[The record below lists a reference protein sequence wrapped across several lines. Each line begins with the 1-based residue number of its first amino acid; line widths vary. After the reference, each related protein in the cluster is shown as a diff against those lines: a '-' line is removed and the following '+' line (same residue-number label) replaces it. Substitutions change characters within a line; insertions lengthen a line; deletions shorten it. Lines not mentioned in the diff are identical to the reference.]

1 MKRSLNE
8 LLEFPIAGEAGD
20 ITANWSTLSEIP
32 SCWFMPISRAKNPII
47 FLPPKFLSLTF
58 QSHFPLSF
66 EIKWKRFVFQNWSWQ
81 RKIFGNLQRKNNLHN
96 IFAKFKYSYVSDEQP
111 SIPMKCSYLVLADPS
126 SFHKKDEKYI
136 VCEITSELPNIMPSF
151 SRLSAFL

>member
-8 LLEFPIAGEAGD
+8 LLEFPIDGV
-20 ITANWSTLSEIP
+20 ITPNWSTISGNSFMLVYANQWSEK
-32 SCWFMPISRAKNPII
+32 SDNI
-47 FLPPKFLSLTF
+47 FTPKFLSLTF

-66 EIKWKRFVFQNWSWQ
+66 EMEWKRFVFQNWSWQ

-96 IFAKFKYSYVSDEQP
+96 IFAKFKYSYLSDEQP